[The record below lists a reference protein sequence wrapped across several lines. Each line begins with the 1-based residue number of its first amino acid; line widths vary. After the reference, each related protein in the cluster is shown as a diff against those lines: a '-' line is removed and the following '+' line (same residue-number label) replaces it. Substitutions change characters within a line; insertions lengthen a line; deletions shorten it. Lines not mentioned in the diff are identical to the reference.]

1 METEKISQNIQT
13 LIGDIGEKMSLFNLY
28 KLINKNK
35 DLEIYKNYSE
45 SGYDIG
51 IINHK
56 SRKKVRIEVKT
67 RQRLMTTTKKNKNSC
82 QFTLT
87 EIEKNSSDFLVAY
100 WLDYTNDFFIVPID
114 SSDIKKTKSD
124 EKYLFKFV
132 VSRLK
137 DVREN
142 NIYSQHAMKYLNNW
156 EILLDFLK

>member
-67 RQRLMTTTKKNKNSC
+67 RQRLMTTTKKNENSC
-82 QFTLT
+82 HFTLT
-87 EIEKNSSDFLVAY
+87 EIEKNSSDFLIAY
-100 WLDYTNDFFIVPID
+100 WLDFNDFFIVPIG
-114 SSDIKKTKSD
+114 SSDIKKIKSN

-137 DVREN
+137 EVSEKNR
-142 NIYSQHAMKYLNNW
+142 YSQHAMKYLNEW
-156 EILLDFLK
+156 EVLLNFLD

>member
-1 METEKISQNIQT
+1 
-13 LIGDIGEKMSLFNLY
+13 
-28 KLINKNK
+28 
-35 DLEIYKNYSE
+35 
-45 SGYDIG
+45 
-51 IINHK
+51 
-56 SRKKVRIEVKT
+56 
-67 RQRLMTTTKKNKNSC
+67 MTTTKKNKNSC